1 MMQPEDLL
9 LRDIH
14 LPDPVTW
21 WPPAIGWWLVCAL
34 VLIVALAVMALVR
47 RRARRRNSPTTIARR
62 DLERLQQAWAE
73 HADVQRLLTDLST
86 WLRRAGMS
94 LASREAAAGV
104 TGERWI
110 RFLDELAGAEFFAAD
125 AALLIA
131 GPYRSADQ
139 SGREDAERML
149 STCRRWLAAVT
160 HRAERAR

>member
-1 MMQPEDLL
+1 MTPPEDLL

-14 LPDPVTW
+14 LPEPVAW

-34 VLIVALAVMALVR
+34 VLIVAFAVMTWLQ
-47 RRARRRNSPTTIARR
+47 RRARRRTSPTTIARR
-62 DLERLQQAWAE
+62 DLDRLQLAWAE
-73 HADVQRLLTDLST
+73 HADTQRLLADLST

-94 LASREAAAGV
+94 FASREAAAGV

-131 GPYRSADQ
+131 GPYRSGDQ
-139 SGREDAERML
+139 MGREDAERML
-149 STCRRWLAAVT
+149 SNCTRWLAAVT
-160 HRAERAR
+160 HRVEHAR